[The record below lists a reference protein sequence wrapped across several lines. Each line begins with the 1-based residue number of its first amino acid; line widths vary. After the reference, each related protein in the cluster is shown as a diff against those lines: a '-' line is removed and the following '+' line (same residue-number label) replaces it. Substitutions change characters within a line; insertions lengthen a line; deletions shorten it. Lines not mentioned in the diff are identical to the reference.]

1 MQWKTINDLA
11 RNVLWMCDCCMDDFI
26 HTKNGNSSNT
36 CSSKQTI
43 DEDVKELKNVVA
55 GIINTISTITKSLPT
70 AAAAATT
77 KLTINSEV
85 VHTTPDSFSLFNGT
99 ACDDTVYDDESDII
113 RNTGESDIFS
123 LLLTNID
130 SSVSE
135 CDIQRMVSRAIQI
148 PNPEQ
153 LDVTKLVSRRKAHRN
168 LGFISFKVDLPSALK
183 WRALNLHH
191 GPKMYDLVN

>member
-1 MQWKTINDLA
+1 MESERFCRKCTQRVDANDHFIICKGDCAGTFHCHCVGLRGMQWKTINDLA

-55 GIINTISTITKSLPT
+55 GIMNTISTLTKSLPT

-85 VHTTPDSFSLFNGT
+85 VHTTPDSFSLSNGT
-99 ACDDTVYDDESDII
+99 ACDNTVYDDESDGF
-113 RNTGESDIFS
+113 RNTGENDIFFS
-123 LLLTNID
+123 VTN
-130 SSVSE
+130 E
-135 CDIQRMVSRAIQI
+135 
-148 PNPEQ
+148 
-153 LDVTKLVSRRKAHRN
+153 
-168 LGFISFKVDLPSALK
+168 
-183 WRALNLHH
+183 
-191 GPKMYDLVN
+191 Y